1 MNESVIP
8 AQAGIQVAT
17 GMQGSDDNWVAAC
30 GGATSDRLW
39 FVPELITLPLAA
51 RRCLVRNALNGAALE
66 LSSGEHAV
74 LAACEGCRT
83 LAEHEARVAKQLRAP
98 EEHLPAIRELLE
110 RCARQ
115 GLFVSLPDLV
125 ARFAPTLATPL
136 PPFAGIVVR
145 TADRPQQL
153 RRLLASGARWS
164 RRTTICPH
172 ARSKRNCAR
181 CFPMLPKKFVGCWGP
196 RMAMK

>member
-17 GMQGSDDNWVAAC
+17 GRQGSDDNWVAAC

-83 LAEHEARVAKQLRAP
+83 LAEHEARVATQLRAP

-115 GLFVSLPDLV
+115 GLFVSLPVLV
-125 ARFAPTLATPL
+125 ARFATPLSYPL
-136 PPFAGIVVR
+136 PPFVCFLVLPL
-145 TADRPQQL
+145 DRL
-153 RRLLASGARWS
+153 
-164 RRTTICPH
+164 
-172 ARSKRNCAR
+172 
-181 CFPMLPKKFVGCWGP
+181 
-196 RMAMK
+196 